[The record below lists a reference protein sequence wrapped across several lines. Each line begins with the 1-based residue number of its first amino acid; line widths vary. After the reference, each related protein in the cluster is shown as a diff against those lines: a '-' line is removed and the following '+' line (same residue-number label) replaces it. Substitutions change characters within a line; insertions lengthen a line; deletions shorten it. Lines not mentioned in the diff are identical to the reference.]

1 MACGIMNRTVKQKKS
16 KSMDKNFWWLAD
28 RVEQGQFN
36 ICWAPG
42 CINLADYFSKK
53 HPASHHKKVRPIYLH
68 IEGQSPS
75 TLQGC
80 DRMFLSTPSQTSQ
93 PRSEHSNANEQ
104 EPVEPTV
111 DDPSQLTTNG
121 IPNGTMPKT
130 HAKWLK
136 ILARGITS
144 QLSNSLL
151 CN

>member
-1 MACGIMNRTVKQKKS
+1 MNRTVKQKKS
-16 KSMDKNFWWLAD
+16 KSMDENFWWLVD

-36 ICWAPG
+36 IYWAPG

-53 HPASHHKKVRPIYLH
+53 HPASHHKKVRPIYLC

-80 DRMFLSTPSQTSQ
+80 DRTFLSTPSQTSQ
-93 PRSEHSNANEQ
+93 PTFKHSNNNGQ
-104 EPVEPTV
+104 EPVESRV

-130 HAKWLK
+130 HTKWLK

-144 QLSNSLL
+144 
-151 CN
+151 